1 MLYARAP
8 QKLVGADTENLGK
21 RVQLD
26 IRDRTALSFQKGER
40 GNAQVYAAKLQL
52 RKKLYLLH
60 AARQP
65 KLRHARADQIP
76 CTKFQLSCPHA
87 PYLHSVQIIG
97 GLVLAIFGNTKYNKF
112 SNTKFERT
120 CVYGICRAKP
130 AVGGLPAM
138 RRPGWLSCARGRGVV
153 LRGMR
158 ASARAVFAAGT
169 SEIEKKKAGNVLT
182 NITCLVREMR
192 LELTRLLPHA
202 PQTCLSTYTSTL
214 ALHHQCSVIITAR
227 C

>member
-1 MLYARAP
+1 M
-8 QKLVGADTENLGK
+8 
-21 RVQLD
+21 
-26 IRDRTALSFQKGER
+26 
-40 GNAQVYAAKLQL
+40 
-52 RKKLYLLH
+52 
-60 AARQP
+60 
-65 KLRHARADQIP
+65 
-76 CTKFQLSCPHA
+76 
-87 PYLHSVQIIG
+87 
-97 GLVLAIFGNTKYNKF
+97 LAIFGNTKYNKF
-112 SNTKFERT
+112 SNTKFEGT

-202 PQTCLSTYTSTL
+202 PQTCLSTYSSTL
-214 ALHHQCSVIITAR
+214 ASANNIIAIDLLFVNRKFRTAAAAEKSHICRILRICARSRAARLKLHGRAAEERTRLLLR
-227 C
+227 CLT